1 VKEVLPV
8 AARALRLTIQP
19 WEVRAANDFD
29 RVFAAMGKQRLNGLY
44 MLGGGLQLMF
54 ANIKRIAGF
63 ALFGALGRHRSGP
76 E

>member
-1 VKEVLPV
+1 
-8 AARALRLTIQP
+8 
-19 WEVRAANDFD
+19 
-29 RVFAAMGKQRLNGLY
+29 MGKQRLNGLY